1 MKIFLLL
8 SVLSFL
14 TISVINIV
22 FLFQHFHHDRD
33 CLMGKERCLNE
44 TEQLLSPTCAECFD
58 RWIKLKID
66 EMNHEFDKVLKGQG
80 LSKD

>member
-1 MKIFLLL
+1 MKKRSMTKTKLLAMKILLLL

-22 FLFQHFHHDRD
+22 FLFQHFHRD
-33 CLMGKERCLNE
+33 QDCFMGKERCLNE

-58 RWIKLKID
+58 R
-66 EMNHEFDKVLKGQG
+66 
-80 LSKD
+80 